1 MVIKRVCLFR
11 ELPKSKYQVFIYF
24 SLLVLITHVF
34 WSFGDFEIVKYC
46 IYMIINSVFEIII
59 DLKLVRKRKDQ
70 LI

>member
-1 MVIKRVCLFR
+1 MVIKRVCLFRIR

-46 IYMIINSVFEIII
+46 IYMIIEIII
-59 DLKLVRKRKDQ
+59 DLK
-70 LI
+70 